1 MIKYAYNYNDPILVK
16 ATIWLAKK
24 NNLPVGPKNYHF
36 CLSMSLRN
44 SSEFR
49 EEFTRLWWIE
59 YGSLLHFAD
68 YHDPKSEQG
77 KAHVIWPD
85 ERDLVLWILRWS

>member
-1 MIKYAYNYNDPILVK
+1 MTKYSYNYSDPVLVK
-16 ATIWLAKK
+16 ASIWLAKK
-24 NNLPVGPKNYHF
+24 NKLIDGDVAIWLPMY
-36 CLSMSLRN
+36 LRD
-44 SSEFR
+44 SRKFR

-85 ERDLVLWILRWS
+85 ERDLVMFLLRWA